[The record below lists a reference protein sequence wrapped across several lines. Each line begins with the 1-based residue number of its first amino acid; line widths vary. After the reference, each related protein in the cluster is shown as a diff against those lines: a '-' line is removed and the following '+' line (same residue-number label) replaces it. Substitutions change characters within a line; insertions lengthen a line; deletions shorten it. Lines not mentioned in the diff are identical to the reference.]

1 MRCHSDR
8 VEYLEL
14 ELRKL
19 RRLQALIEGEVLGN
33 GDAFND
39 PEAVSRALRKLLVS
53 QKWAH
58 LWKALARH
66 YRWANEVETREPP
79 LSAG

>member
-8 VEYLEL
+8 VEYLES

-19 RRLQALIEGEVLGN
+19 RRLQALVESEVLGN

-39 PEAVSRALRKLLVS
+39 PEAVRRALQDLLVA
-53 QKWAH
+53 QRWGRI
-58 LWKALARH
+58 WKALARH
-66 YRWANEVETREPP
+66 YRWANEVEIREPP
-79 LSAG
+79 LSAE